1 MPETKLLKLGYTDDW
16 ALSYQSKDWEESER
30 VLSRD
35 TTELKR
41 YFEQQYLKI
50 NITKTV
56 LSVFHLNA
64 SLVWSRG
71 SHTHQIDKKSQDT
84 MKTITGCLKSTPN
97 NWLPVTSAITP
108 PHLRRENFR
117 TQTQKCHQKFLMRA
131 L

>member
-56 LSVFHLNA
+56 LSVFHLN
-64 SLVWSRG
+64 
-71 SHTHQIDKKSQDT
+71 KKQAQNPL
-84 MKTITGCLKSTPN
+84 TITP
-97 NWLPVTSAITP
+97 ID
-108 PHLRRENFR
+108 RELVYLGVILEMSGR
-117 TQTQKCHQKFLMRA
+117 YPSRCRVLAMVKL
-131 L
+131 